1 MSYAA
6 APRHASTVVLVRPG
20 ESSGFEILF
29 TRRPRQMR
37 FMGGFYVFPG
47 GSVHEED
54 YSATVLNRCRGLS
67 PDVARAI
74 LGDGLEPHFSMAHWV
89 AGIRELFEEV
99 GVLLCVTESGDDV
112 DVSQPPNKQRLEQ
125 KRVALAKDRL
135 DFGTFLEEE
144 NFFCDLSRLVYFYHR
159 VTPDIYPIRFDAR
172 FYLALV
178 PAGQRPLDRSEEVA
192 ESLWLTPGAALQRA
206 ERTDFPLIPP
216 TSFVLGSL
224 AQFSWEE
231 LQTRYGLRS

>member
-20 ESSGFEILF
+20 ERSGFEILF

-54 YSATVLNRCRGLS
+54 YSATVLARCRSLS
-67 PDVARAI
+67 VDDARAI
-74 LGDGLEPHFSMAHWV
+74 LGDGLDGQFALGHWV

-99 GVLLCVTESGDDV
+99 GVLLCVTESGDGIDLNR
-112 DVSQPPNKQRLEQ
+112 PAIKQRLEQ

-135 DFGTFLEEE
+135 DFGAFLETE
-144 NFFCDLSRLVYFYHR
+144 NLYCDLSRLVYFYHR
-159 VTPDIYPIRFDAR
+159 VTPDIHPIRFDAR

-178 PAGQRPLDRSEEVA
+178 PAGQSPLERSEEVA
-192 ESLWLTPGAALQRA
+192 ESLWLTPGEALERA

-224 AQFSWEE
+224 ARFSWEE
-231 LQTRYGLRS
+231 LQARYGLCS